1 MCALNRIGYSDCEIM
16 KMGRWAPDSISLM
29 EYIQQQLST
38 FSEGMATD
46 MSRIAKFTNMEGRT
60 SNEDLWPLTIF

>member
-1 MCALNRIGYSDCEIM
+1 
-16 KMGRWAPDSISLM
+16 MGRWAPDSTSFM

-46 MSRIAKFTNMEGRT
+46 MSRIAQFTNMEGVT
-60 SNEDLWPLTIF
+60 TNEDMRPLTIF